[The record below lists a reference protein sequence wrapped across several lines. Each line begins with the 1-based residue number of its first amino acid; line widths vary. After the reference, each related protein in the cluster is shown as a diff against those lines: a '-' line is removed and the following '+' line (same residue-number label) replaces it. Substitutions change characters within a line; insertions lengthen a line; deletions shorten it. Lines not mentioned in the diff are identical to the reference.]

1 MSPAPQK
8 TRTGATLA
16 IVSLALFMVV
26 LDNLVV
32 TVALPAIR
40 ADLGATLQSLE
51 WTINAYTLAFAV
63 MLIPGAALGDR
74 FGRRRLFLIGLS
86 LFTASSAAAALA
98 PTTGALVAAR
108 ALQGVGGAIVAP
120 LTLTLLANAFPAE
133 RRGAALGIWS
143 GISGTGVALGPIVG
157 GAVVDGISWHWIF
170 WINVP
175 IGLALLPFAARV
187 LQESHGPS
195 RTLDLPGLG
204 LASVGLF
211 ALVFGLVRGQAE
223 GWTNPLIV
231 ASLAGGAVLLA
242 AFVAWELRAKVPM
255 VPMGLFRKRTFA
267 VTNAVSFFMYFGTF
281 GSIFLLTQVLQY
293 VLGYTPFQAGVR
305 MLLWTG
311 ATMVVAPI
319 AGVLAERFGSRG
331 FMASGLALQAGA
343 LAWFAATTSTSV
355 TFGEQAIAFVM
366 AGAGMGLVFAPSAS
380 ALLSVVTPAQAG
392 QASGTNNAIREV
404 GGVFGVAVLA
414 TVFSGSGAF
423 TSPQGFVD
431 GVVPALWVAAAVV
444 GLGAVVALLLPRR
457 AAQPS
462 AAREPVRASGRRLA
476 SPWAQARATRSATSR
491 AQPQAS
497 ATPVPPWP

>member
-1 MSPAPQK
+1 MSPASPK

-40 ADLGATLQSLE
+40 EDLGATLQSLE

-120 LTLTLLANAFPAE
+120 LTLTLLANAFPE
-133 RRGAALGIWS
+133 DRRGAALGIWS

-175 IGLALLPFAARV
+175 IGLALLPVAARV
-187 LQESHGPS
+187 LNESYGPS
-195 RTLDLPGLG
+195 RTLDLPGFG

-223 GWTNPLIV
+223 GWTTPLIV
-231 ASLAGGAVLLA
+231 SSLAIGAVLLA
-242 AFVAWELRAKVPM
+242 AFVAWELRAKEPM

-293 VLGYTPFQAGVR
+293 VLHYTPFQAGLR

-319 AGVLAERFGSRG
+319 AGV
-331 FMASGLALQAGA
+331 
-343 LAWFAATTSTSV
+343 
-355 TFGEQAIAFVM
+355 
-366 AGAGMGLVFAPSAS
+366 GMGLVFAPSAS
-380 ALLSVVTPAQAG
+380 ALLSVVSPAQAG

-414 TVFSGSGAF
+414 TVFSQSGAF
-423 TSPQGFVD
+423 TSPQAFVD
-431 GVVPALWVAAAVV
+431 GLVPALWVASAVV
-444 GLGAVVALLLPRR
+444 ALGAVVALALPRR
-457 AAQPS
+457 VRRTSEADEAVAVPAA
-462 AAREPVRASGRRLA
+462 A
-476 SPWAQARATRSATSR
+476 
-491 AQPQAS
+491 
-497 ATPVPPWP
+497 

>member
-1 MSPAPQK
+1 MSSAPTK
-8 TRTGATLA
+8 TQRTGATLA

-63 MLIPGAALGDR
+63 SLIPGAALGDR
-74 FGRRRLFLIGLS
+74 FGRKRLFLAGLA
-86 LFTASSAAAALA
+86 LFTLASAGAALA

-108 ALQGVGGAIVAP
+108 AIQGVGGAVVAP
-120 LTLTLLANAFPAE
+120 LTLTILADAFPAD

-175 IGLALLPFAARV
+175 IGLVLLPVAAR
-187 LQESHGPS
+187 LLKESYGES
-195 RTLDLPGLG
+195 RSLDVPGFG
-204 LASVGLF
+204 LAATGLF
-211 ALVFGLVRGQAE
+211 SLVFGLVRGQAE
-223 GWTNPLIV
+223 GWTSPLILTTLALGV
-231 ASLAGGAVLLA
+231 AILV
-242 AFVAWELRAKVPM
+242 AFVIWELRTEEPM
-255 VPMGLFRKRTFA
+255 VPMELFRKRAYT
-267 VTNAVSFFMYFGTF
+267 VTNGVSFFMYFGTF

-293 VLGYTPFQAGVR
+293 VLGYTPFQAGMR

-319 AGVLAERFGSRG
+319 AGVLSERYGSRA
-331 FMASGLALQAGA
+331 FMATGLALQAGA
-343 LAWFAATTSTSV
+343 LAWFAATTSTTV
-355 TFGEQAIAFVM
+355 TFGDQAIAFVL

-404 GGVFGVAVLA
+404 GGVFGVAVLS
-414 TVFSGSGAF
+414 TIFSESGGLN
-423 TSPQGFVD
+423 SVQGFVD

-444 GLGAVVALLLPRR
+444 AVGALVALALPARR
-457 AAQPS
+457 REAAPAAQV
-462 AAREPVRASGRRLA
+462 AAA
-476 SPWAQARATRSATSR
+476 
-491 AQPQAS
+491 AS
-497 ATPVPPWP
+497 AS

>member
-1 MSPAPQK
+1 MSSALTKP

-63 MLIPGAALGDR
+63 SLIPGAALGDR
-74 FGRRRLFLIGLS
+74 FGRKRLFLIGLS
-86 LFTASSAAAALA
+86 IFTLASAGAALA

-108 ALQGVGGAIVAP
+108 AIQGVGGAIVAP
-120 LTLTLLANAFPAE
+120 LTLTLLADAFPSDK
-133 RRGAALGIWS
+133 RGAALGIWS

-175 IGLALLPFAARV
+175 IGLALLPVAA
-187 LQESHGPS
+187 LLLKESHGPS
-195 RTLDLPGLG
+195 RTLDIPGFA
-204 LASVGLF
+204 LAATGLF
-211 ALVFGLVRGQAE
+211 SLVFGLVRGQGE
-223 GWTNPLIV
+223 GWTNPVIV
-231 ASLAGGAVLLA
+231 TSLALGVAILA
-242 AFVAWELRAKVPM
+242 AFVVWERRASEPM
-255 VPMGLFRKRTFA
+255 VPIALFRKRAYA
-267 VTNAVSFFMYFGTF
+267 VVNGVSFFMYFGTF
-281 GSIFLLTQVLQY
+281 GSIFLLTQILQY
-293 VLGYTPFQAGVR
+293 VLGYSPFQAGLR

-319 AGVLAERFGSRG
+319 AGVLSERIGSRG
-331 FMASGLALQAGA
+331 FMATGLAMQAAA
-343 LAWFAATTSTSV
+343 LAWFAATTSTTV
-355 TFGEQAIAFVM
+355 TFGDQAIAFVL

-404 GGVFGVAVLA
+404 GGVFGVAVLS
-414 TVFSGSGAF
+414 TIFSSSGSL
-423 TSPQGFVD
+423 TSTQGFVD
-431 GVVPALWVAAAVV
+431 GAIPALWVGAAVVAVGALLALALPRRRAAAAGAAAV
-444 GLGAVVALLLPRR
+444 P
-457 AAQPS
+457 AA
-462 AAREPVRASGRRLA
+462 A
-476 SPWAQARATRSATSR
+476 
-491 AQPQAS
+491 
-497 ATPVPPWP
+497 